1 MSYKTQA
8 FYKDGTIHKCED
20 DDLSRSLRMHEHLL
34 SQKQMNGGLQELSLD
49 DTATGKIV
57 RQWYAEPLNKSWQ
70 YDQATGEEQQTIFP
84 EAKQEPG
91 KGEFVGDLFNYT
103 EEN

>member
-1 MSYKTQA
+1 MNIKLLQA
-8 FYKDGTIHKCED
+8 SVFGYESVVQTNDPEEAKANIDEVIYNY
-20 DDLSRSLRMHEHLL
+20 DLP
-34 SQKQMNGGLQELSLD
+34 GF
-49 DTATGKIV
+49 T
-57 RQWYAEPLNKSWQ
+57 SWQ

-84 EAKQEPG
+84 EAKQEAG